1 MAQQLG
7 TVNMTDYKDI
17 FARKMS
23 TIFPNLEVREQA
35 KRELIRYGKEKPERE
50 SYRIYIAILKVAGP
64 SLEDIRQWVNIA
76 KQDYRDVLASAEY
89 PNQINQKVWELSE
102 DEQQKIEN
110 IDTEQYRKWI
120 EEEK

>member
-1 MAQQLG
+1 
-7 TVNMTDYKDI
+7 MTDYKDI